1 MPLQGPLIVA
11 AWEIR
16 VKNLLRRFLKDA
28 SGVTAVEYALIGALV
43 GIAIIGAA
51 RLLGSQVST
60 TFNTTKST
68 MKTA

>member
-1 MPLQGPLIVA
+1 M
-11 AWEIR
+11 
-16 VKNLLRRFLKDA
+16 KNLLQRFLKA
-28 SGVTAVEYALIGALV
+28 ETGVTAVEYALIGALV
-43 GIAIIGAA
+43 GVVIIGGA

>member
-1 MPLQGPLIVA
+1 VA
-11 AWEIR
+11 AREFR
-16 VKNLLRRFLKDA
+16 VKNLLRRFWKDTA
-28 SGVTAVEYALIGALV
+28 GVTAVEYALIVALV
-43 GIAIIGAA
+43 GIAVVGGA

>member
-1 MPLQGPLIVA
+1 M
-11 AWEIR
+11 
-16 VKNLLRRFLKDA
+16 KNLLRKFWNDTA
-28 SGVTAVEYALIGALV
+28 GVTAVEYALIVALV
-43 GIAIIGAA
+43 GVAIIGGA

>member
-1 MPLQGPLIVA
+1 M
-11 AWEIR
+11 
-16 VKNLLRRFLKDA
+16 KKLLRRFLQDK

-43 GIAIIGAA
+43 GIAIIGGA